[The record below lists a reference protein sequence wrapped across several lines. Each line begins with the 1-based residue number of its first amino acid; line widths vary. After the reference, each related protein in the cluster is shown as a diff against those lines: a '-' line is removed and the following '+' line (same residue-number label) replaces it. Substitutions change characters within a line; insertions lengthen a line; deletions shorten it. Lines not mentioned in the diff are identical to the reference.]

1 MNRESKQWVISVK
14 ISSILNQFNF
24 QYDFSSLMDYFNSQT
39 LNREMASNLFGR
51 KHQEH

>member
-1 MNRESKQWVISVK
+1 MCDMK
-14 ISSILNQFNF
+14 ISSILNHSSF

-51 KHQEH
+51 KHQKH